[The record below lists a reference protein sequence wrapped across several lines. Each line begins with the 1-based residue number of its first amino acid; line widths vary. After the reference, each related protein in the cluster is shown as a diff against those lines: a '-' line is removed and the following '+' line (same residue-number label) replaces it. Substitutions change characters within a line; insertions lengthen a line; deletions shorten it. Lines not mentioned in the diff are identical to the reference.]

1 MKTISYAVTCCNEL
15 KELQRLLTQVLGYMG
30 QDDELVVQQDCTNI
44 DTDQMVSQVRAYI
57 NTIIL
62 PTSDNIK
69 YIPFNL
75 NKDFSTFKNNLK
87 SNCKKDYIVFLD
99 ADEYLSNNLMEHMR
113 VIVENNPVDVFL
125 VPRMNTVEGLT
136 QEHINKWGWRVNED
150 NLINWPDFQMRIVA
164 NKEHLKWKNK
174 VHEVIDGYTT
184 LSQFPIDNYDWC
196 LVHPKTIEKQEKQN
210 EFYSNL

>member
-1 MKTISYAVTCCNEL
+1 MKTISYAITCCNEL
-15 KELQRLLTQVLGYMG
+15 KELQRLANQIVGFMG
-30 QDDELVVQQDCTNI
+30 PDDELVIQQDCTNL
-44 DTDQMVSQVRAYI
+44 DTDVMTSQTKAYI
-57 NTIIL
+57 SAIL
-62 PTSDNIK
+62 LPIANVR
-69 YIPFNL
+69 YLQFNL
-75 NKDFSTFKNNLK
+75 EKDFATFKNNLK

-99 ADEYLSNNLMEHMR
+99 ADEYLSDNLMEHIR

-150 NLINWPDFQMRIVA
+150 SLINWPDFQMRIVA
-164 NKEHLKWKNK
+164 NKDHLKWKNK

-196 LVHPKTIEKQEKQN
+196 LIHPKTIEKQEQQN
-210 EFYSNL
+210 EFYSKL